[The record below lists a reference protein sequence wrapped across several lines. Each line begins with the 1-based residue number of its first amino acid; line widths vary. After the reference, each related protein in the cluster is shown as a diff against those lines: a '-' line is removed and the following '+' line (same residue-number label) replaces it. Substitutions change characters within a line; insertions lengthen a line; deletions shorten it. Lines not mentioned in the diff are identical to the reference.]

1 MVGTPKRCRHPAATT
16 ELAIERNYPLL
27 PIILLS
33 PKSVGSPQT
42 ARNLFFSSHRNSH
55 VPFSVSSQYSRDTH
69 VRFESTTL
77 PSARLGFLFR
87 RCAILLYHSPFDL
100 RAQIELQYQVSMEIS
115 PDSIMTSARPAYDRN
130 FLEVDAFH
138 RACPVVSH

>member
-1 MVGTPKRCRHPAATT
+1 MSGSRARPS
-16 ELAIERNYPLL
+16 LALDL
-27 PIILLS
+27 DSL
-33 PKSVGSPQT
+33 
-42 ARNLFFSSHRNSH
+42 
-55 VPFSVSSQYSRDTH
+55 
-69 VRFESTTL
+69 
-77 PSARLGFLFR
+77 LFR